1 MDSSRAQLSFHVSR
15 LIDHAIDLDM
25 ERGEKIFS
33 YTPLINFSNKLYTL
47 LSMLRYYDSFIE
59 RSTEARRLKGLEAP
73 VTIAI
78 ALTEQVLENGV
89 IPLGEFDR
97 KVDFVVTPAGT
108 YHA

>member
-33 YTPLINFSNKLYTL
+33 YTSLINFSNKLYTL
-47 LSMLRYYDSFIE
+47 LSTLRYYDSFIE